1 MKVLLIEDH
10 ISVSEGLKSNLEKY
24 EFIEEVF
31 IVEDLEV
38 LSKNNLI
45 SKYDLV
51 LMDIN
56 LERYRNESY
65 SNGLLLS
72 KDILKNNTKTKVVI
86 LSGYDSNYF
95 RRTACEIGAS
105 GYICK
110 DEHVEDIAYKLKAIY
125 ENDTNNITYE
135 VDIDELDNLEIKI
148 VSLYSSGYNRKEI
161 ARIVGVSDRTL
172 ANYMNKIYQKLQ
184 VRNYQEMII
193 EVHKRGYSMI
203 L

>member
-1 MKVLLIEDH
+1 
-10 ISVSEGLKSNLEKY
+10 
-24 EFIEEVF
+24 
-31 IVEDLEV
+31 
-38 LSKNNLI
+38 
-45 SKYDLV
+45 
-51 LMDIN
+51 
-56 LERYRNESY
+56 
-65 SNGLLLS
+65 
-72 KDILKNNTKTKVVI
+72 
-86 LSGYDSNYF
+86 
-95 RRTACEIGAS
+95 S

-110 DEHVEDIAYKLKAIY
+110 YDHVEDIAYKLKAIY